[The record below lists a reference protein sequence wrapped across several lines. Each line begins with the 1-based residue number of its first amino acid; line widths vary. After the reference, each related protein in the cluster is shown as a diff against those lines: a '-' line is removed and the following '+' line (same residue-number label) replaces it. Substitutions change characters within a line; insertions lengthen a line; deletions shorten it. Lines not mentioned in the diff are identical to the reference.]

1 MHMASNFEPR
11 IVVFACNWC
20 SYAGMD
26 LAGTSRMSYPANLRV
41 IRLMCSGRLEPEH
54 ILYAFKAGADGVLVT
69 GCHPGDCH
77 YIAGNYKT
85 RKRIRLLEQLLAQ
98 FGLEKERLRLE
109 WISASEGE
117 LFTKVAKEFVEQIR
131 ALGPSPL
138 KRKELFAPKIGVE
151 ASGGGE

>member
-1 MHMASNFEPR
+1 MASSFEPR

-26 LAGTSRMSYPANLRV
+26 LAGTSRMLYPANLRV
-41 IRLMCSGRLEPEH
+41 VRLMCSGRLEPEH

-77 YIAGNYKT
+77 YISGNYKT

-117 LFTKVAKEFVEQIR
+117 LFTRIAKEFIEKIR
-131 ALGPSPL
+131 SLGPSPL
-138 KRKELFAPKIGVE
+138 KQEGLFAPLITVVAAG
-151 ASGGGE
+151 GGGE

>member
-1 MHMASNFEPR
+1 MASNFEPR

-26 LAGTSRMSYPANLRV
+26 LAGTSRMLYPANLRV
-41 IRLMCSGRLEPEH
+41 VRLMCSGRLEPKH

-98 FGLEKERLRLE
+98 FGLEKERLRLA

-117 LFTKVAKEFVEQIR
+117 LFTKVAKEFIEKIR

-138 KRKELFAPKIGVE
+138 KQERLFAPMITAQT